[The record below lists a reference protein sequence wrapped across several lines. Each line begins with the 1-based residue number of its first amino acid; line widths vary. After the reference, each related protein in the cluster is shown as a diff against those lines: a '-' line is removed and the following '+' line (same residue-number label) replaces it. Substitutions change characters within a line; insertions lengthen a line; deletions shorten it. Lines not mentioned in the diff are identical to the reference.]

1 MTGRPP
7 SMGFISV
14 PKNQGLPSE
23 VIGVPQE
30 PHGKAE
36 PIEVSATKAGSDGG
50 LSQQNGGQ
58 WGLSAT
64 EMGGDGVSAAEIG
77 GDGVS
82 ATKTGGDN
90 LKLHV
95 PGLTLRDVCGRF
107 DALRV
112 FWWIL
117 PQRGTEGLVTD
128 DG

>member
-1 MTGRPP
+1 MARRNRWRSQPP
-7 SMGFISV
+7 KQGVMG
-14 PKNQGLPSE
+14 
-23 VIGVPQE
+23 
-30 PHGKAE
+30 
-36 PIEVSATKAGSDGG
+36 VSATKMEGDGG

-64 EMGGDGVSAAEIG
+64 ETGA
-77 GDGVS
+77 DGVS

-90 LKLHV
+90 LKLRV
-95 PGLTLRDVCGRF
+95 PGLTLRDVCRRF

-112 FWWIL
+112 FRWIL